1 MIILGADLV
10 LCACA
15 CVRGGMQHD
24 IVITKFQESI
34 RGHSRYEAEHIV
46 MAGE

>member
-15 CVRGGMQHD
+15 CVRGGMQLQNSRNQLEVTAD
-24 IVITKFQESI
+24 TKLSTL
-34 RGHSRYEAEHIV
+34 
-46 MAGE
+46 